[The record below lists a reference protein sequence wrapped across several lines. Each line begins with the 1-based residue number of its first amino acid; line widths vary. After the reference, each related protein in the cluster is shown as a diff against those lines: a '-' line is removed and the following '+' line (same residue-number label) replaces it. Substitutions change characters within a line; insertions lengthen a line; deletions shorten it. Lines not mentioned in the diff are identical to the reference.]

1 MRITT
6 TATGRV
12 LRLVLFALASLFLT
26 LLPGGVWSGLLAA
39 NLKTGIALPWA
50 VPAMGG
56 LLWLGW
62 RYAGGRGPPA
72 STSPARR
79 RYRRANPVPMQV
91 WGWALTANGLALAAF
106 SGLWI
111 VLLQLVKAP
120 GNPTNVF
127 AGYPAAT
134 VILIVVTGAVVGAVS
149 EEVGIRGYLQGALE
163 RTLPAPVAILI
174 AALVLAPG
182 HALTQGFVWSTV
194 LFYLLVDFAYGATAY
209 FTNSI
214 YPGVVAHAVGLMVF
228 FLLIWPHDAT
238 RRLVSAGGADAWFWL
253 HVLQAA
259 GFGAL
264 AIAAFV
270 RLAALRPRATA

>member
-1 MRITT
+1 
-6 TATGRV
+6 
-12 LRLVLFALASLFLT
+12 
-26 LLPGGVWSGLLAA
+26 
-39 NLKTGIALPWA
+39 
-50 VPAMGG
+50 
-56 LLWLGW
+56 
-62 RYAGGRGPPA
+62 
-72 STSPARR
+72 
-79 RYRRANPVPMQV
+79 
-91 WGWALTANGLALAAF
+91 
-106 SGLWI
+106 
-111 VLLQLVKAP
+111 
-120 GNPTNVF
+120 
-127 AGYPAAT
+127 
-134 VILIVVTGAVVGAVS
+134 
-149 EEVGIRGYLQGALE
+149 VGIRGYLQGALE